1 MLFLGI
7 TFPARVAQQTYH
19 FLYHPE
25 LYKAG
30 SQRKPYGASQQQGN
44 EDVGPEQVVYQI
56 YYSHNVYVQLSIC
69 SKKLT
74 QNKCYP
80 LSLSKVVSV
89 VTLGYLCRYSRLP
102 LSLTEIDSLQVDD
115 NQRGMNSCAA
125 ICTMDKSGQT

>member
-7 TFPARVAQQTYH
+7 AFPARVAQQTYH

-69 SKKLT
+69 SKKTHTKQVL
-74 QNKCYP
+74 P
-80 LSLSKVVSV
+80 SV
-89 VTLGYLCRYSRLP
+89 VTLGCFCRYSRLP
-102 LSLTEIDSLQVDD
+102 LSLTEIDFLQVGD
-115 NQRGMNSCAA
+115 NQRGMSSCAA

>member
-7 TFPARVAQQTYH
+7 AFPARVAQQTYH

-69 SKKLT
+69 SKKNSHKT
-74 QNKCYP
+74 
-80 LSLSKVVSV
+80 SA
-89 VTLGYLCRYSRLP
+89 TLCRYFRLL
-102 LSLTEIDSLQVDD
+102 LSLFKATSVV
-115 NQRGMNSCAA
+115 N
-125 ICTMDKSGQT
+125 

>member
-56 YYSHNVYVQLSIC
+56 YYLHHVYLLGYVYLI
-69 SKKLT
+69 KRLF
-74 QNKCYP
+74 
-80 LSLSKVVSV
+80 LSKNKLLYKTDGWKEQSQPQPHSV
-89 VTLGYLCRYSRLP
+89 VY
-102 LSLTEIDSLQVDD
+102 
-115 NQRGMNSCAA
+115 
-125 ICTMDKSGQT
+125 

>member
-7 TFPARVAQQTYH
+7 AFPARVAQQTYH

-56 YYSHNVYVQLSIC
+56 YYSQNLHLQLSIC
-69 SKKLT
+69 SKKTHTKQVL
-74 QNKCYP
+74 P
-80 LSLSKVVSV
+80 SV
-89 VTLGYLCRYSRLP
+89 VTLGCLCR
-102 LSLTEIDSLQVDD
+102 
-115 NQRGMNSCAA
+115 
-125 ICTMDKSGQT
+125 

>member
-7 TFPARVAQQTYH
+7 AFPARVAQQTYH

-89 VTLGYLCRYSRLP
+89 VTLGYLCR
-102 LSLTEIDSLQVDD
+102 
-115 NQRGMNSCAA
+115 
-125 ICTMDKSGQT
+125 